1 MSGTSKLFADIDA
14 QYADR
19 VATMSDEAKM
29 LVGLPY
35 LANTSDLIH
44 ARAKARRLQSE
55 YNKTGLTSAL
65 DAPSSS
71 STLAEGQNLMSDDR
85 KRLLSQLLELPPSA
99 VEKVE
104 IEPPL
109 YVDYGTNIKPEGAFY
124 ANYNTT
130 ILDCSEVRLGD
141 GVLFGP
147 NVSIYC
153 GTHSV
158 SVKERK
164 EGLERSLPVS
174 IGRDTWVGGGTII
187 MAGVTIGM
195 GCTIGAGSVVTK
207 DIADW
212 SVAVGTPCRV
222 LRTLSE
228 DERA

>member
-1 MSGTSKLFADIDA
+1 MSGTSKLFQDIDR
-14 QYADR
+14 QYGDK
-19 VATMSDEAKM
+19 VSTMSEESKM

-35 LANTSDLIH
+35 LANTEHLIR
-44 ARAKARRLQSE
+44 ARVKARRLQNE
-55 YNKTGLTSAL
+55 YNKTQPTSAL
-65 DAPSSS
+65 DHTTSGAA
-71 STLAEGQNLMSDDR
+71 LAEGQNLMSEDR
-85 KRLLSQLLELPPSA
+85 KRLLSELLELPPSQVA
-99 VEKVE
+99 KVE

-187 MAGVTIGM
+187 MAGVSIGK

-207 DIADW
+207 NIPDW
-212 SVAVGTPCRV
+212 SVAAGTPCKV
-222 LRTLSE
+222 MRTLSE
-228 DERA
+228 EQRA

>member
-1 MSGTSKLFADIDA
+1 MSGTSKLFEAIDRK
-14 QYADR
+14 YASQ
-19 VATMSDEAKM
+19 VASMSEEAKM

-35 LANTSDLIH
+35 LANTEHLVR
-44 ARAKARRLQSE
+44 ARVKARRLQNE
-55 YNKTGLTSAL
+55 YNKTQPTSAL
-65 DAPSSS
+65 DSDVPF
-71 STLAEGQNLMSDDR
+71 TEGQTVMSEDR
-85 KRLLSQLLELPPSA
+85 KSLLASLLGVPPSKVA
-99 VEKVE
+99 KVE

-109 YVDYGTNIKPEGAFY
+109 YVDYGTNVKLEGAFY

-164 EGLERSLPVS
+164 QGLERSLPVA
-174 IGRDTWVGGGTII
+174 IGRDTWVGGGSII
-187 MAGVTIGM
+187 MAGVTIGK

-207 DIADW
+207 DVPDW
-212 SVAVGTPCRV
+212 SVAAGTPCRV

-228 DERA
+228 EERA

>member
-1 MSGTSKLFADIDA
+1 MSGTSKLFDDIDR
-14 QYADR
+14 QYGDE
-19 VATMSDEAKM
+19 VHTMSEEAKM

-35 LANTSDLIH
+35 LANTEHLIR
-44 ARAKARRLQSE
+44 ARVKARRLQTQ
-55 YNKTGLTSAL
+55 YNQTQPTSAL
-65 DAPSSS
+65 DDQTAGF
-71 STLAEGQNLMSDDR
+71 TQGQTVMSEDR
-85 KRLLSQLLELPPSA
+85 KRLLSELLELPLSRLGN
-99 VEKVE
+99 VE

-109 YVDYGTNIKPEGAFY
+109 WVDYGTNIKPEGAFY

-130 ILDCSEVRLGD
+130 ILDCSEVKLGD

-164 EGLERSLPVS
+164 QGLERSLPVS

-187 MAGVTIGM
+187 MAGVTIGR

-207 DIADW
+207 DIPDW
-212 SVAVGTPCRV
+212 SVAAGSPCRV
-222 LRTLSE
+222 MRTLSE

>member
-1 MSGTSKLFADIDA
+1 MSGTSKLFDDIDRK
-14 QYADR
+14 YGEK
-19 VATMSDEAKM
+19 VKTMSEEQKM

-35 LANTSDLIH
+35 LANTEHLIR
-44 ARAKARRLQSE
+44 ARVKARRLQTE
-55 YNKTGLTSAL
+55 YNQTQPT
-65 DAPSSS
+65 
-71 STLAEGQNLMSDDR
+71 STLDDKAAAMTEGQTIMSEDR
-85 KRLLSQLLELPPSA
+85 KRLLADLLEVPVDRVA
-99 VEKVE
+99 KME

-109 YVDYGTNIKPEGAFY
+109 WVDYGTNIKPEGAFY

-164 EGLERSLPVS
+164 QGLERSLPVS
-174 IGRDTWVGGGTII
+174 IGKDTWVGGGTII
-187 MAGVTIGM
+187 MAGVTIGR

-207 DIADW
+207 DIPDW
-212 SVAVGTPCRV
+212 SVAAGSPCKV
-222 LRTLSE
+222 MRTLTE
-228 DERA
+228 EERA

>member
-1 MSGTSKLFADIDA
+1 
-14 QYADR
+14 
-19 VATMSDEAKM
+19 M

-35 LANTSDLIH
+35 LANTEHLIR
-44 ARAKARRLQSE
+44 ARVKARRLQNE
-55 YNKTGLTSAL
+55 YNKTQPTSAL
-65 DAPSSS
+65 DDPTFQLS
-71 STLAEGQNLMSDDR
+71 EGQTLMDDTR
-85 KRLLSQLLELPPSA
+85 KKLLSQLLELPEDQVA
-99 VEKVE
+99 KVE

-147 NVSIYC
+147 NISIYC

-164 EGLERSLPVS
+164 QALERSLPVS
-174 IGRDTWVGGGTII
+174 IGKDTWVGGGTII
-187 MAGVTIGM
+187 MAGVNIGR
-195 GCTIGAGSVVTK
+195 GCTIGAGSVVTRN
-207 DIADW
+207 IPDW
-212 SVAVGTPCRV
+212 SVAAGSPCRV
-222 LRTLSE
+222 LRTLTE

>member
-1 MSGTSKLFADIDA
+1 MSGTSKLYESIDR
-14 QYADR
+14 QYGDK
-19 VATMSDEAKM
+19 VKTMAEEEKM

-35 LANTSDLIH
+35 LANTEHLIR
-44 ARAKARRLQSE
+44 ARIRARRLQTL
-55 YNKTGLTSAL
+55 YNATSPTSAL
-65 DAPSSS
+65 D
-71 STLAEGQNLMSDDR
+71 STPGSQPLAENQTVMSEDR
-85 KRLLSQLLELPPSA
+85 KLLLSQLLDVPLSS
-99 VEKVE
+99 VSRIE

-109 YVDYGTNIKPEGAFY
+109 WVDYGTNIKCEGAFY

-158 SVKERK
+158 SVRERK

-174 IGRDTWVGGGTII
+174 IGADTWVGGGSII
-187 MAGVTIGM
+187 MAGVRIGR
-195 GCTIGAGSVVTK
+195 GCTIGAGSVVTR
-207 DIADW
+207 DVPDW
-212 SVAVGTPCRV
+212 SVAAGSPCRV

-228 DERA
+228 EERA

>member
-1 MSGTSKLFADIDA
+1 MSGTSKLYTSIDQ
-14 QYADR
+14 QYGDK
-19 VATMSDEAKM
+19 VKTMTEEEKM

-35 LANTSDLIH
+35 LANTEHLIR
-44 ARAKARRLQSE
+44 ARVKARRLQNQ
-55 YNKTGLTSAL
+55 YNRTEPTSAL
-65 DAPSSS
+65 DAPAG
-71 STLAEGQNLMSDDR
+71 TPIVEGQTIMSDER
-85 KRLLSQLLELPPSA
+85 KRLLSSLLELPIEKIA
-99 VEKVE
+99 KVE

-109 YVDYGTNIKPEGAFY
+109 WVDYGTNIKPEGAFY

-130 ILDCSEVRLGD
+130 ILDCSQVRLGD

-174 IGRDTWVGGGTII
+174 IGADTWVGGGSII
-187 MAGVTIGM
+187 MAGVKIGR
-195 GCTIGAGSVVTK
+195 GCTIGAGSVVTR
-207 DIADW
+207 DVPDW
-212 SVAVGTPCRV
+212 SVAAGSPCRV

-228 DERA
+228 EERA

>member
-1 MSGTSKLFADIDA
+1 MSATSKLFDEIDRKYGDKVNEMGEE
-14 QYADR
+14 Q
-19 VATMSDEAKM
+19 KM

-35 LANTSDLIH
+35 LANTEDLIR
-44 ARAKARRLQSE
+44 ARVKARRLQIE
-55 YNKTGLTSAL
+55 YNKTQPTSAL
-65 DAPSSS
+65 DGASGAV
-71 STLAEGQNLMSDDR
+71 LAEGQNLMSEDR
-85 KRLLSQLLELPPSA
+85 KRLLSELLELPPEQVA
-99 VEKVE
+99 RVE

-109 YVDYGTNIKPEGAFY
+109 WCDYGTNIKPEGAFY

-164 EGLERSLPVS
+164 EGLERSLPVA
-174 IGRDTWVGGGTII
+174 IGKDTWVGGGSII
-187 MAGVTIGM
+187 MAGVTIGQ
-195 GCTIGAGSVVTK
+195 GCTIGAGSVVTRS
-207 DIADW
+207 IPDW
-212 SVAVGTPCRV
+212 SVAAGSPCRV

-228 DERA
+228 EERA

>member
-1 MSGTSKLFADIDA
+1 MSGTSKLFAEIDA
-14 QYADR
+14 SYSDR
-19 VATMSDEAKM
+19 ISTMTEESKM
-29 LVGLPY
+29 LVGLAY
-35 LANTSDLIH
+35 LANTPDLIR
-44 ARAKARRLQSE
+44 ARANARRLQNE
-55 YNKTGLTSAL
+55 YNKTGPTSSL

-71 STLAEGQNLMSDDR
+71 STLTPGQNLMSQDR
-85 KRLLSQLLELPPSA
+85 KRILSSLLSLPPSA
-99 VEKVE
+99 VDKIE

-109 YVDYGTNIKPEGAFY
+109 YVDYGSNIKPEGAFY

-130 ILDCSEVRLGD
+130 ILDCAEVRLGD

-164 EGLERSLPVS
+164 QGLERTLPVS
-174 IGRDTWVGGGTII
+174 IGRDTWVGGGSII
-187 MAGVTIGM
+187 MAGVKIGV

-207 DIADW
+207 DVPDW
-212 SVAVGTPCRV
+212 SVAAGSPCRV

-228 DERA
+228 QERA

>member
-1 MSGTSKLFADIDA
+1 MSGTSKLFQDIDR
-14 QYADR
+14 QYGDK
-19 VATMSDEAKM
+19 VATMSEEAKM

-35 LANTSDLIH
+35 LANTENLIR
-44 ARAKARRLQSE
+44 ARVRARRLQTE
-55 YNKTGLTSAL
+55 YNKTQPTSAL
-65 DAPSSS
+65 DDQ
-71 STLAEGQNLMSDDR
+71 TNHFKHGQTVMSEDR
-85 KRLLSQLLELPPSA
+85 KRLLSELLQVPLSQVA
-99 VEKVE
+99 NVE

-109 YVDYGTNIKPEGAFY
+109 WVDYGTNIKPEGAFY

-174 IGRDTWVGGGTII
+174 IGKDTWVGGGTII
-187 MAGVTIGM
+187 MAGVTIGR

-207 DIADW
+207 NISDW
-212 SVAVGTPCRV
+212 SVAAGTPCKV
-222 LRTLSE
+222 MRTLTQ

>member
-1 MSGTSKLFADIDA
+1 MSGTSKLFETIDK
-14 QYADR
+14 QYASQLGR
-19 VATMSDEAKM
+19 MTEEEKM

-35 LANTSDLIH
+35 LANTEHLIR
-44 ARAKARRLQSE
+44 ARVKARRLQNE
-55 YNKTGLTSAL
+55 YNKTQPTTAL
-65 DAPSSS
+65 DDLNTS
-71 STLAEGQNLMSDDR
+71 LVDGQNLTGEDR
-85 KRLLSQLLELPPSA
+85 KRLLSELFQLPLEA
-99 VEKVE
+99 IAKVE
-104 IEPPL
+104 LEPPL

-164 EGLERSLPVS
+164 QGLERSLPVM
-174 IGRDTWVGGGTII
+174 IGRDTWIGGGSII
-187 MAGVTIGM
+187 MAGVTIGK

-207 DIADW
+207 NIPDW
-212 SVAVGTPCRV
+212 SVAAGTPCKV

-228 DERA
+228 QERA

>member
-1 MSGTSKLFADIDA
+1 MS
-14 QYADR
+14 
-19 VATMSDEAKM
+19 EEEKM

-35 LANTSDLIH
+35 LANTEHLIR
-44 ARAKARRLQSE
+44 ARVRARRLQTE
-55 YNKTGLTSAL
+55 YNATSPTNAL
-65 DAPSSS
+65 DASSS
-71 STLAEGQNLMSDDR
+71 STGGMVEGQTVMSEDR
-85 KRLLSQLLELPPSA
+85 KRILSQLLGLPASQLDR
-99 VEKVE
+99 VE

-109 YVDYGTNIKPEGAFY
+109 WVDYGTNIKPEGAFY

-164 EGLERSLPVS
+164 EGLERSLGVS
-174 IGRDTWVGGGTII
+174 IGKDTWVGGGTII
-187 MAGVTIGM
+187 MAGAKIGR

-207 DIADW
+207 EIPDW
-212 SVAVGTPCRV
+212 SVAVGSPCRV
-222 LRTLSE
+222 IRTLRE

>member
-1 MSGTSKLFADIDA
+1 MSGTSKLFASIDA
-14 QYADR
+14 QYGSQISSM
-19 VATMSDEAKM
+19 TEESKM

-35 LANTSDLIH
+35 LANTEHLI
-44 ARAKARRLQSE
+44 RGRVKARRLQTL
-55 YNKTGLTSAL
+55 YNATQPTSAL
-65 DAPSSS
+65 DDA
-71 STLAEGQNLMSDDR
+71 TAAFNQGQTVMSEDR
-85 KRLLSQLLELPPSA
+85 KRLLSELLETSQESLA
-99 VEKVE
+99 KVE
-104 IEPPL
+104 FEPPL
-109 YVDYGTNIKPEGAFY
+109 WVDYGSNIKLEGAFY

-174 IGRDTWVGGGTII
+174 IGRDTWVGGGSII
-187 MAGVTIGM
+187 MAGVTIGV

-207 DIADW
+207 SIPDW
-212 SVAVGTPCRV
+212 SVAAGSPCRV

-228 DERA
+228 EERA

>member
-1 MSGTSKLFADIDA
+1 MSGTSKLFDDIDR
-14 QYADR
+14 QYGDTIK
-19 VATMSDEAKM
+19 TMSEEQKM

-35 LANTSDLIH
+35 LANTEHLIR
-44 ARAKARRLQSE
+44 ARVKARRLQTE
-55 YNKTGLTSAL
+55 YNKTQPTSAL
-65 DAPSSS
+65 DNGTA
-71 STLAEGQNLMSDDR
+71 TMAEGQTVMSEDR
-85 KRLLSQLLELPPSA
+85 KRLLSELLELPLDR
-99 VEKVE
+99 VGKVE

-109 YVDYGTNIKPEGAFY
+109 WVDYGTNIKPEGAFY

-158 SVKERK
+158 SVRERK
-164 EGLERSLPVS
+164 QGLERSLPVS
-174 IGRDTWVGGGTII
+174 IGKDTWVGGGTII
-187 MAGVTIGM
+187 MAGVTIGR

-207 DIADW
+207 NIPDW
-212 SVAVGTPCRV
+212 SVAAGSPCKV
-222 LRTLSE
+222 MRTLTE